1 MKKITAIA
9 LSVLMMLSLAACG
22 SSKAAEDEPAI
33 TRSTASTEVTEAA
46 QEPAETESTLKVP
59 TFAVNGVEVV
69 PGTEFNA
76 ETLPEALSV
85 YEAPSCAIAGS
96 DNTYSYDGFEIVA
109 MDDGKT
115 ETVYSICLL
124 EPTAA
129 TAEGLAVGD
138 TLEDAVA
145 LYGDGYTHEGSA
157 YVYQYGDGLMLSIIA
172 QNDTIQSIEFRSEI

>member
-1 MKKITAIA
+1 MKKLIA
-9 LSVLMMLSLAACG
+9 LAASALVMVSLTACG
-22 SSKAAEDEPAI
+22 SKTAEDEPVI
-33 TRSTASTEVTEAA
+33 TRSTASTEATEAA
-46 QEPAETESTLKVP
+46 QNSTEAGLKVP
-59 TFAVNGVEVV
+59 TFSVNGVEVV

-124 EPTAA
+124 DPVAA
-129 TAEGLAVGD
+129 TAEGLSVGD
-138 TLEDAVA
+138 TIEDAVA

-157 YVYQYGDGLMLSIIA
+157 YIYQYDDGLMLSIIA
-172 QNDTIQSIEFRSEI
+172 QDDTIQSIEFRSEI